1 MFQNVSSQSPDVE
14 NDLLR
19 GAGQWG
25 ENRALT
31 SSALSTF
38 TQPTLS
44 IVVPTRNEVDN
55 IDELVRRLEQA
66 LSGVSAEIV
75 FVDDSNDQTPQAIE
89 AVSLRAQLPIVLI
102 HRSPEQ
108 QIGGLGGA
116 VVEGLRVARAPWV
129 CVMDADLQHPPE
141 LIPELL
147 DRANR
152 DRADLVLASR
162 YDKHSSHQGLG
173 RARTLVSRGLHAIA
187 RVMLPGKIH
196 HVSDPLTGYF
206 LVRRAAIDA
215 DKLHPRGFKI
225 LLEILIRFPELRI
238 AEIPF
243 QFGSRY
249 AGKSK
254 ASTREAINYLSHL
267 WSLRFGDNA
276 GRLLAF
282 ALVGAS
288 GILVNSMV
296 LALATEWVGIYYLTS
311 LFLATAASTIWNFGL
326 TEWWVYSD
334 RSHSSKWLR
343 RFGLFFVMNNAALL
357 LRGPLVF
364 TLTSALGVHY
374 LASNLISL
382 VAFTLLRFGLADN
395 VIWTQPKP
403 QGAKL
408 KPAIASQLRRVL
420 PIGKQ
425 VAASKKMFSYDIHGI
440 VTVQSEVALPEL
452 QRFLSTETVEHPTIS
467 VQIRWVPRRLKEQA
481 SPSSGRRILYRESV
495 GNLGFAAQ
503 IDDASET
510 IEIVASPLLRWSPH
524 VLYTNLVEPILRW
537 TFVQKGYALVHAACM
552 AFGDKAYLVT
562 ARTDTGK
569 TTTLLRMLR
578 TLQRQW
584 IGIGAAFLSDDLTLV
599 SPDGRVMPYPKPMT
613 ISHHTVQA
621 VNPKALTRRER
632 LALLVQSRVHS
643 RSGRRFAFL
652 LAKTHLPVATIN
664 TIVQLLIPPPKYD
677 VQRLIPSVKIATEA
691 RLTGLFVIERF
702 WTGGEASLKEN
713 ETLEILLNNCE
724 DAYGFPPYESIKE
737 FLYKSNDHDLRTME
751 SAIIAQA
758 LKDLPG
764 TLICSSNLGWSQ
776 NILAQVIDTFTFNTA
791 GQSAQPAL
799 AVASAV

>member
-1 MFQNVSSQSPDVE
+1 MLQNVSSQSLDVE

-19 GAGQWG
+19 AAGQLE
-25 ENRALT
+25 ENRALI
-31 SSALSTF
+31 SPAMSTF

-55 IDELVRRLEQA
+55 IDELVRRLEHA
-66 LSGVSAEIV
+66 LSSVPAEIV

-89 AVSLRAQLPIVLI
+89 AVSARTQLPIVLI
-102 HRSPEQ
+102 HRPPEQ
-108 QIGGLGGA
+108 QMGGLGGA
-116 VVEGLRVARAPWV
+116 VVEGLRAARAPWV

-141 LIPELL
+141 LIPDLL

-152 DRADLVLASR
+152 DNADLVLASR
-162 YDKHSSHQGLG
+162 YDKHSGHQGLG
-173 RARTLVSRGLHAIA
+173 RARTLVSRGLHAMA
-187 RVMLPGKIH
+187 RVMFPGKMH
-196 HVSDPLTGYF
+196 NVSDPLTGYF
-206 LVRRAAIDA
+206 LVRREAIDA
-215 DKLHPRGFKI
+215 DQLHPRGFKI
-225 LLEILIRFPELRI
+225 LLEILIRFPELRV

-243 QFGSRY
+243 QFGNRY

-254 ASTREAINYLSHL
+254 ASTREAFNYLSHL

-276 GRLLAF
+276 GRLIAF

-288 GILVNSMV
+288 GIAVNSLV
-296 LALATEWVGIYYLTS
+296 LAFATEWLGIYYLTS
-311 LFLATAASTIWNFGL
+311 LLLATAASTVWNFSL
-326 TEWWVYSD
+326 TEWWVYPD

-343 RFGLFFVMNNAALL
+343 RLGLFFFMNNAALL

-364 TLTSALGVHY
+364 VLTSGWGVHY
-374 LASNLISL
+374 LVSNLFSL
-382 VAFTLLRFGLADN
+382 VAFTLLRFGLADK

-403 QGAKL
+403 HSAKFN
-408 KPAIASQLRRVL
+408 PATASQLRGVPPLNKR
-420 PIGKQ
+420 
-425 VAASKKMFSYDIHGI
+425 AAAPKKVFDYDIHGI

-467 VQIRWVPRRLKEQA
+467 VQIRWLPRRLKAQTA
-481 SPSSGRRILYRESV
+481 SSSERRILYRESV

-503 IDDASET
+503 IEDCGT
-510 IEIVASPLLRWSPH
+510 IEVLASPLLRWSPH

-599 SPDGRVMPYPKPMT
+599 SPDGRVLPYPKPMT

-632 LALLVQSRVHS
+632 LALLVQSRAHS

-677 VQRLIPSVKIATEA
+677 VQRLIPSVKIATGA
-691 RLTGLFVIERF
+691 KLTGIFVIERF

-713 ETLEILLNNCE
+713 EALEILLNNCE

-737 FLYKSNDHDLRTME
+737 YLYKSNGHDLRTME

-758 LKDLPG
+758 LKGLSG
-764 TLICSSNLGWSQ
+764 TLICSNNLGWSQ
-776 NILAQVIDTFTFNTA
+776 NILAQVMDTFTFSEVV
-791 GQSAQPAL
+791 QPAQPAL
-799 AVASAV
+799 APVLAA